1 MGHCGAGRRTGA
13 QVGFTLIELVIVIA
27 LAAILV
33 SIASPSLV
41 RIIQINRV
49 ATEATLFVGDLKAAR
64 AEAIRQGSNVTLCP
78 STNGSSCTG
87 GLAWQAR
94 EFTASDLDGS
104 WYVLAATDSAEVNAA
119 VAEASE
125 ARHTFCVR
133 ADRADAGSAWTPA
146 TGETSGVTVAVITS
160 HDPLRARRIRDR
172 LVEVVTDEG
181 L

>member
-1 MGHCGAGRRTGA
+1 MTEPHLPAATAPAARTGSPAYLAGLLLRGRRVVV
-13 QVGFTLIELVIVIA
+13 VGGG
-27 LAAILV
+27 
-33 SIASPSLV
+33 
-41 RIIQINRV
+41 RV
-49 ATEATLFVGDLKAAR
+49 ARRRVPKLLDAGARVELIAPAADPLLR
-64 AEAIRQGSNVTLCP
+64 SLADS
-78 STNGSSCTG
+78 G

-146 TGETSGVTVAVITS
+146 TGEASGVTVAVITS

-172 LVEVVTDEG
+172 LVDVVTDEK

>member
-1 MGHCGAGRRTGA
+1 MTQSPPAPGGTTARTGSPAYLAGLLLRGRRVVVVGGGNVARRRVPKLLDAGA
-13 QVGFTLIELVIVIA
+13 RVDLIAPAVDPLLGSLADSGALVWH
-27 LAAILV
+27 
-33 SIASPSLV
+33 
-41 RIIQINRV
+41 
-49 ATEATLFVGDLKAAR
+49 AR
-64 AEAIRQGSNVTLCP
+64 A
-78 STNGSSCTG
+78 
-87 GLAWQAR
+87 
-94 EFTASDLDGS
+94 FTASDLDGS

-146 TGETSGVTVAVITS
+146 TGDTSGVTVAVITS

>member
-1 MGHCGAGRRTGA
+1 MTQSLPALGDTIVRTGSSAYLVGLLLRGRRVVVVGGGNVARRRVPKLLDAGA
-13 QVGFTLIELVIVIA
+13 RVDLIAPAVDPLLGSLADSGALVWH
-27 LAAILV
+27 
-33 SIASPSLV
+33 
-41 RIIQINRV
+41 
-49 ATEATLFVGDLKAAR
+49 AR
-64 AEAIRQGSNVTLCP
+64 A
-78 STNGSSCTG
+78 
-87 GLAWQAR
+87 
-94 EFTASDLDGS
+94 FTASDLDGS